1 MATSVPVGRATR
13 RWLPLSLVC
22 LAIGLATAMASPF
35 LALFLDDAVGADP
48 LRVTLFLAAAPI
60 SAVVAA
66 SLVGRFSDRLPSR
79 RPLLVATAVAGCA
92 GLLVTAFVRDYA
104 TLLLVT
110 VTLTALAG
118 ATMPQTFAYA
128 REAIGDGTRAAMGM
142 SALRTL
148 FSVSWVAGPPLAAV
162 LLGAGGFEA
171 VYAFAAAMYAV
182 SAVLALALPASGAP
196 VPETDAVAP
205 RAPGADAPRLLLWT
219 SVTVFVLT
227 RCAGALTVQGLSLYV
242 THELG
247 GDVHDAGLLLGLCAG
262 LEVPLMLGF
271 GWLATRF
278 GVHRLLMLGT
288 AAALAYAILA
298 ALSGSL
304 WPLVA
309 GQVLNAASIAALHGL
324 GLTYVQ
330 DMLPGR
336 PGRASTLF
344 SNAFPMGALLAAPVL
359 GLAQEAGYRMP
370 FVVAAVLCGAALVL
384 LATARGKSRQS

>member
-1 MATSVPVGRATR
+1 MATSVSVGRATR

-162 LLGAGGFEA
+162 LLGVGGFEA

-196 VPETDAVAP
+196 VPEADAVAP

-370 FVVAAVLCGAALVL
+370 FVVAAVLCGVALVL